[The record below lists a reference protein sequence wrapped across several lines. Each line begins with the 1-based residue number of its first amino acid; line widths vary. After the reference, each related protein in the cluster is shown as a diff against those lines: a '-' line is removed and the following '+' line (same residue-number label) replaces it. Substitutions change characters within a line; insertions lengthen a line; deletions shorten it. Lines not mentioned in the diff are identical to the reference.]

1 MSAGPLETRAAVL
14 HAFGAPHR
22 IETVEVRAP
31 GPGEVRVR
39 VAAAGVCHSDV
50 GAADGEWDHVLPVV
64 LGHEGSGVI
73 ESVGEGVR
81 GLHPGQRV
89 VLNLAPGCGV
99 CPHCAVGRPILCQAS
114 LAAMGEGRLTTGDSP
129 LRLDGAP
136 VAAYS
141 LLACFA
147 EHCVV
152 AARSAIPLP
161 DGVSAQT
168 AAVVGCA
175 VITGLGAAV
184 ETLAVPAGSRGAVVG
199 AGGVGV
205 NAIQGARVRGA
216 AEVVA
221 LDPSAE
227 RREWA
232 TRLGATSTLD
242 PADGDVAARLRRDAP
257 DTGFDWSIVTVGAPE
272 AIRLGVEIVR
282 PGGTC
287 CVVGLA
293 PQGSAVPVDMLDLV
307 TYERRIVG
315 SAYGSLTPAV
325 LVPRILA
332 LHAAGA
338 LQLDALVSHAFALED
353 VDEAFALSRAAQG
366 LRSALTIGPAW

>member
-1 MSAGPLETRAAVL
+1 
-14 HAFGAPHR
+14 
-22 IETVEVRAP
+22 
-31 GPGEVRVR
+31 
-39 VAAAGVCHSDV
+39 V

-64 LGHEGSGVI
+64 LGHEGAGVI
-73 ESVGEGVR
+73 ESVGPGVA

-89 VLNLAPGCGV
+89 VLDLAPGCGI
-99 CPHCAVGRPILCQAS
+99 CGHCAVGRPILCQAS
-114 LAAMGEGRLTTGDSP
+114 LAAMGEGRLTTGPSP
-129 LRLDGAP
+129 LTRDGVP
-136 VAAYS
+136 IAAYS

-161 DGVSAQT
+161 EGVAART
-168 AAVVGCA
+168 AAIVGCA

-199 AGGVGV
+199 AGGVGI

-216 AEVVA
+216 AQVVA

-232 TRLGATSTLD
+232 LRLGATSTLD
-242 PADGDVAARLRRDAP
+242 PGDGDVGERLRRDAP
-257 DTGFDWSIVTVGAPE
+257 DAGFDWSIVTVGAPD

-293 PQGSAVPVDMLDLV
+293 PQGTPVPVDMLDLV

-338 LQLDALVSHAFALED
+338 LRLDELVSHTFPLERI
-353 VDEAFALSRAAQG
+353 DEAFALSRAAHG
-366 LRSALTIGPAW
+366 MRSVLDVGPAW